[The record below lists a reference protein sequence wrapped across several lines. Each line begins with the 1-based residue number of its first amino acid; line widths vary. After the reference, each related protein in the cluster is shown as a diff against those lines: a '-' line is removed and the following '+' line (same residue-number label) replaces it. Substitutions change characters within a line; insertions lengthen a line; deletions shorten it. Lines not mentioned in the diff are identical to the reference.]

1 VNLEEI
7 IMDENTITV
16 ETSTIEAGADADD
29 IITDDN
35 SQETLDSPAV
45 AAPAADSSVIDYNT
59 LTVSNDSELDFESYM
74 DIDAF
79 PNFGTDL
86 LKYGLLTGFGFASIL
101 ILSFYAIS
109 KATRLLHIN
118 N

>member
-35 SQETLDSPAV
+35 SQETLVSP
-45 AAPAADSSVIDYNT
+45 APAADSSVIDYNT

-79 PNFGTDL
+79 PDFGTDL